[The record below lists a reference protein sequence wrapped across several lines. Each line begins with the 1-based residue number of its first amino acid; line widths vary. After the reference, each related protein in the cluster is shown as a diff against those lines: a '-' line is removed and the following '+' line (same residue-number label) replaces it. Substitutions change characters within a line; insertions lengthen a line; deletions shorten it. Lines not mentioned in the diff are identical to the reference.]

1 MKRQDVDEGEFGP
14 ESDDQK
20 VNHFMMDF
28 SLGSVGLSERILAL
42 NGSLFDE
49 ASSERRDEIGSL
61 SQLLQVNVESELS
74 CKKELSSR
82 VSG

>member
-61 SQLLQVNVESELS
+61 SQLQVNVESELS
-74 CKKELSSR
+74 YKKELSSR